1 MKTERQLLF
10 SVTKDDCDWSYT
22 RGTGS
27 GGQKKNK
34 TSSAVHCKHR
44 ASGAKGYSEAS
55 RSQLDNRRDAFVKM
69 IETDIFKK
77 WHRMETLRRSG
88 MMEQIDRKVQ
98 EELTKIKLEI
108 RIDGKWTEVKESQLV
123 DDPDDFRFE
132 VSV

>member
-1 MKTERQLLF
+1 MTKRQLLF

-34 TSSAVHCKHR
+34 TSSAVHCKHK
-44 ASGAKGYSEAS
+44 ASGARGYSEAS
-55 RSQLDNRRDAFVKM
+55 RSQLDNRREAFVKM
-69 IETDIFKK
+69 VNTEEFKR
-77 WHRMETLRRSG
+77 WHKLETLRRTG
-88 MMEQIDRKVQ
+88 MMDQIDRKVA

-123 DDPDDFRFE
+123 DDPDDFKFE
-132 VSV
+132 VSI